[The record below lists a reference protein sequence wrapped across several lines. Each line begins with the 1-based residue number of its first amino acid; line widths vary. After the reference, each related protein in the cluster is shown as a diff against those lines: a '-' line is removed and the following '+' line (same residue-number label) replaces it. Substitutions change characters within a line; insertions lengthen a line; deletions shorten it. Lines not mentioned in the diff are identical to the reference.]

1 MTFKSFKFLDDYEKK
16 ILTEAED
23 EDTQNIDDTT
33 EDNGENPEMPQ
44 ESPEDSQAIEG
55 NPEMTPDV
63 EEGIFISDLKK
74 AEWTKLLLSALLT
87 PKPTLTTISEEDMN
101 VTTENADRIIQIVKN
116 AIKLGGTEDKLD
128 SELNNTI

>member
-23 EDTQNIDDTT
+23 EDTQNIDDAA
-33 EDNGENPEMPQ
+33 EDNGENPEMSQ
-44 ESPEDSQAIEG
+44 KSSEDSQAIEG

-87 PKPTLTTISEEDMN
+87 PKPTLTTISDEDMN

>member
-23 EDTQNIDDTT
+23 EDTQNIDDAA
-33 EDNGENPEMPQ
+33 ENNSENPEMSQ

>member
-23 EDTQNIDDTT
+23 EDTQNIDDAA
-33 EDNGENPEMPQ
+33 EDNGENPEMSQ
-44 ESPEDSQAIEG
+44 ESPEDTQAIEG

>member
-23 EDTQNIDDTT
+23 EDTQNIDDAT